1 MFWLITTV
9 LGWLTAAAL
18 IAGSVYWAL
27 VPGLFLIWVL
37 RERVSADERGVTV
50 VNLVRRFRIPWSEIA
65 GFERGRVGLTSCLD
79 VCKRDGKR
87 VHIWVTVSGWRG
99 DYFEG
104 EVDGI
109 AMKLRRL
116 RAAAVGRAELDA
128 SQRCALD
135 EAVAAAQAGDL
146 GPMDQILVS
155 KRMDPDVL
163 YARLHELADAGQL
176 DLDALRAKRRYGDE

>member
-1 MFWLITTV
+1 MLWLIAAG
-9 LGWLTAAAL
+9 LGGLTAAAL

-50 VNLVRRFRIPWSEIA
+50 VNLARRFRIPWSEIV
-65 GFERGRVGLTSCLD
+65 GFERGRVGFTSCLD

-87 VHIWVTVSGWRG
+87 VHIWVTVTGWRG

-109 AMKLRRL
+109 AAKFGRL
-116 RAAAVGRAELDA
+116 RATAVGLDDLDG
-128 SQRCALD
+128 SQRRALD

-146 GPMDQILVS
+146 GPMDRILVS
-155 KRMDPDVL
+155 DRMDPDVL
-163 YARLHELADAGQL
+163 YARLHELAETGQL
-176 DLDALRAKRRYGDE
+176 DLDALRAKRRYGDD